1 MFERATPRPFHR
13 NIEKESNV
21 VGSRSLATSGSS
33 NFEEAI
39 LKRTETQAIDYSL
52 DGSAGPSHE
61 SRARHQ
67 VPNRHTV
74 EPSAR
79 ERALVSETAAHMA
92 DMHGRSR

>member
-1 MFERATPRPFHR
+1 VFERATPRPFHR

-61 SRARHQ
+61 IEGETSGTESPHRRAI
-67 VPNRHTV
+67 
-74 EPSAR
+74 
-79 ERALVSETAAHMA
+79 RA
-92 DMHGRSR
+92 